1 MRCERYEQDLTV
13 GAAGGT
19 ITSDLEAHLEG
30 CVACR
35 EWLAEKRAL
44 LESVDR
50 VLMADL
56 DVEPSPALRHRVMS
70 RVAQAERER
79 RRIVPR
85 AAAAALA
92 AGLII
97 VLLAGAWARR
107 PSATPLESSAAT
119 IAPGVPAG
127 GAEKPE
133 TPEAETPSI
142 PSTPRPLVARTSH
155 SVRRGVPPATAR
167 DALVREPEVL
177 VLPGQEEAL
186 RRFVAGLRD
195 GSTPAPPLL
204 LSGASVESLIA
215 PAPLIEIPLLE
226 TNPLADSVELQERS
240 HS

>member
-1 MRCERYEQDLTV
+1 MRCERYDHDLTA

-19 ITSDLEAHLEG
+19 ITRDLEAHLEG

-44 LESVDR
+44 LESVDQ
-50 VLMADL
+50 VLMANL
-56 DVEPSPALRHRVMS
+56 DVEPSPALRHRVIS

-79 RRIVPR
+79 RRIVPA

-107 PSATPLESSAAT
+107 PSTTPLESSAAV
-119 IAPGVPAG
+119 IVLGGPAG
-127 GAEKPE
+127 GAEKPG
-133 TPEAETPSI
+133 TPEPGTPSI
-142 PSTPRPLVARTSH
+142 PSTPRPLATTSH
-155 SVRRGVPPATAR
+155 LARRGLRPAVAR
-167 DALVREPEVL
+167 DAVVREPEVL

-226 TNPLADSVELQERS
+226 ANPLADSVDLQEGS